1 MNGRLYDPLLRR
13 FLNADENIQ
22 DPHNTQNY
30 NKYGYVF
37 NNPLMYNDPSGEF
50 VFAIFA
56 ALPVFWGTVATAAVI
71 GAGIS
76 AGMYLIQAAITGN
89 FSLKGFGKAILM
101 GAITG
106 AVSGGI
112 NHVFSVTSFWGTVGV
127 GALTGGVNGGITALI
142 SGENFIESVFK
153 GAVIGGTIAGISWG
167 IKELF
172 TSKTI
177 VDRDM
182 SYNDESIVTAEGN
195 ETSPLTTADTKKTWN
210 ENWKTAYESTENA
223 KTAYL
228 MPKGSLPKNSG
239 YTLDKKTGL
248 FVKNDGSERWAFT
261 RTTYN
266 SSGEVINHK
275 LYLSNKAFISK
286 EQLNYVMH
294 HEFGHMVLNNNFGEK
309 INTILQSP
317 AHHLLETNAHI
328 TIQKVGRDFLNLNG
342 WNYKNIQG
350 AFQGTFL
357 GPNFTPF
364 PHHENMLK
372 PLLIKIK

>member
-1 MNGRLYDPLLRR
+1 
-13 FLNADENIQ
+13 
-22 DPHNTQNY
+22 
-30 NKYGYVF
+30 
-37 NNPLMYNDPSGEF
+37 
-50 VFAIFA
+50 
-56 ALPVFWGTVATAAVI
+56 
-71 GAGIS
+71 
-76 AGMYLIQAAITGN
+76 
-89 FSLKGFGKAILM
+89 
-101 GAITG
+101 
-106 AVSGGI
+106 
-112 NHVFSVTSFWGTVGV
+112 
-127 GALTGGVNGGITALI
+127 
-142 SGENFIESVFK
+142 
-153 GAVIGGTIAGISWG
+153 
-167 IKELF
+167 
-172 TSKTI
+172 
-177 VDRDM
+177 M
-182 SYNDESIVTAEGN
+182 SYNDESIVTAECN